1 MGQLI
6 PRKGLDILIKSLK
19 RLSVQNWMLDIYGSG
34 PSLQDLIKLVNDFEL
49 QNKIHFRG
57 SIANSETRGIYSDY
71 DLLLLPSRFDGWGA
85 VINEALMSGTPVL
98 CSDTCGAKDLVTAS
112 GGGAIFH
119 SESISSLKAEL
130 ETIITKGKP
139 TEDQRSKL
147 IDWSKSI
154 EGSSIAKYFID
165 IAEYMSGQTPVRPLP
180 PFLNAEQ
187 VLQILSFR

>member
-1 MGQLI
+1 
-6 PRKGLDILIKSLK
+6 
-19 RLSVQNWMLDIYGSG
+19 
-34 PSLQDLIKLVNDFEL
+34 
-49 QNKIHFRG
+49 
-57 SIANSETRGIYSDY
+57 
-71 DLLLLPSRFDGWGA
+71 
-85 VINEALMSGTPVL
+85 
-98 CSDTCGAKDLVTAS
+98 
-112 GGGAIFH
+112 
-119 SESISSLKAEL
+119 LKAEL